1 MFALLII
8 PILVSGY
15 ITIILNQR
23 VKWTLNRNDGQ
34 LLYLKTAARGFLC
47 LFVAFIFLIWFDYFF
62 DNARYVVHSFF
73 KKHLSNDTSISF
85 DYIFSLVT
93 ISLATIATAYL
104 YVFVK
109 YIFDWV
115 RSDGP
120 TDELI
125 EISVNNST
133 QEFLYESFKY
143 GTVLLF
149 TLSSKKVYAGI
160 ILDLSEPSEKV
171 EACQQIKLFPFYS
184 GYREKDKLEVKLKP
198 YDYQPKGDTPE
209 EDERLNTTY
218 QVILFLN
225 QITQISLFDIDLYEK
240 NKKKNKL
247 KGALKRIP
255 AMHSKS

>member
-62 DNARYVVHSFF
+62 DNVRHSVHSFF
-73 KKHLSNDTSISF
+73 KKHLSNDTNISF

-125 EISVNNST
+125 EISVSNST
-133 QEFLYESFKY
+133 QEFLYKAFKY
-143 GTVLLF
+143 GSVLLF
-149 TLSSKKVYAGI
+149 TLNSKKVYAGI
-160 ILDLSEPSEKV
+160 ILELSEPSEKV
-171 EACQQIKLFPFYS
+171 EACQQIKLFPLYS
-184 GYREKDKLEVKLKP
+184 GYRDKDKLHVKLKP
-198 YDYQPKGDTPE
+198 YDYQPEDSLSE
-209 EDERLNTTY
+209 EEQQLSSTFE
-218 QVILFLN
+218 VVLFLN
-225 QITQISLFDIDLYEK
+225 QITQVSSFDVDLYEN
-240 NKKKNKL
+240 NKKKGKY

-255 AMHSKS
+255 AMHSK